1 MSPALGWLLLVTVF
15 PMVHMAKRH
24 TVTMSQFQF
33 APRVLHAAVGD
44 TVVWEN
50 RDIVPHT
57 ARADNGVW
65 DTGNIPAKGRHVMV
79 VRGKGTQEYT
89 CLYHANMKGRL
100 VVE

>member
-1 MSPALGWLLLVTVF
+1 MTPAIGWLLLVTVF
-15 PMVHMAKRH
+15 PMVQFAQRH
-24 TVTMSQFQF
+24 TVVMSQFQF
-33 APRVLHAAVGD
+33 QPHVLHAAVGD

-57 ARADNGVW
+57 ARADDGVW
-65 DTGNIPAKGRHVMV
+65 DTGNIPAKARHVMV
-79 VRGKGTQEYT
+79 VRSKGAQSYT